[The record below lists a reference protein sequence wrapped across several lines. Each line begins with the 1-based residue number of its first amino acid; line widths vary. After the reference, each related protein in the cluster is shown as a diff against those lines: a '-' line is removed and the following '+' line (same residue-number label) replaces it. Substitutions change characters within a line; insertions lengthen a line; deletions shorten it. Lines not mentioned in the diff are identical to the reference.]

1 MMKQRIKKIAI
12 VVGGLVLLL
21 VLLFAGLTYKMQ
33 QEQSKLTPLDTG
45 RLEYKILTVLD
56 GKCNIYFVRTQ
67 SGFIAIDAGKDPAA
81 ITQNMQGIGIDPGAV
96 HTVLLTHSDED
107 HVGGLAAFPNAKVYI
122 SEEEVQLLDG
132 RTNRFLM
139 FGNSLGGREYT
150 ILPKVDFLVQHTLVQ
165 VVPLPGHTPGHVGYI
180 LDESRFFIGDAAS
193 LQNGELAPFNALFE
207 MDKAVATE
215 SRKTIA
221 KLMQGRTLY
230 TAHYGMKY

>member
-1 MMKQRIKKIAI
+1 MMKKRIKKIAI

-33 QEQSKLTPLDTG
+33 QEQSKLTPLDTS
-45 RLEYKILTVLD
+45 RLEYKVATVLD

-81 ITQNMQGIGIDPGAV
+81 ITQSMKEIEIDPSAV

-132 RTNRFLM
+132 RTNRFLI

-150 ILPKVDFLVQHTLVQ
+150 VLPKVDFLVQHTLVQ

-180 LDESRFFIGDAAS
+180 IDESHFFIGDAAS
-193 LQNGELAPFNALFE
+193 LQNGNIAPFNEIFD
-207 MDKAVATE
+207 MDKAMAAQ
-215 SRKTIA
+215 SRKTVE
-221 KLMQGRTLY
+221 KLKQGRSLY
-230 TAHYGMKY
+230 TAHYGLMY